1 MFSDVYYCALM
12 CVTAATTVLRAF
24 AADGAATSARI
35 MNFGITGAL
44 YRVQVIITA
53 FTKALRLAA
62 IIMATTSVY
71 HTDISPFLELD
82 NSLGVVIIVDCAI
95 YVAFT
100 NKKSR

>member
-1 MFSDVYYCALM
+1 M

-24 AADGAATSARI
+24 AAEGAATSARI
-35 MNFGITGAL
+35 MNFCITEAS
-44 YRVQVIITA
+44 YRVQVIVTA
-53 FTKALRLAA
+53 FTEALRLAT

-95 YVAFT
+95 YVACM
-100 NKKSR
+100 NKILVNNISV